1 MIVAQLGIRPPRRP
15 DLAALHRRFLPYASA
30 VNRALLLPFLLL
42 ALLRPPAAAQATPTR
57 GDLTRL
63 FAAARAESSGVVP
76 LIVHA
81 SKTLSTLAP
90 RDAAVLGDTLEPYV
104 RRAFFGPERLPE
116 MERLGLRV
124 HVVATGELP
133 GDIARRYGFGAGL
146 LRYLN
151 QGYDE
156 RKLRVGQELKVL
168 DLSDKS
174 LSIVVTKSTYRM
186 SIWRTSPDRRQ
197 PLLIAH
203 FAVGLGA
210 ENSPTPTGDTRVTK
224 RVLDPEWTHPETR
237 EVIAPHDSRNI
248 LGGYWIALDPDGIG
262 RAGIG
267 FHGFTGDVPKNWIE
281 QPASHGCVR
290 LLQPDIDRVFQLA
303 LDGTRV
309 SIRP

>member
-1 MIVAQLGIRPPRRP
+1 VK
-15 DLAALHRRFLPYASA
+15 
-30 VNRALLLPFLLL
+30 RALVLWLLVLPLIGS
-42 ALLRPPAAAQATPTR
+42 AASGQATPTK

-76 LIVHA
+76 L
-81 SKTLSTLAP
+81 
-90 RDAAVLGDTLEPYV
+90 RDASVLADTLEPYS

-124 HVVATGELP
+124 HVVAPGELP
-133 GDIARRYGFGAGL
+133 GEIARRYGFGAGL
-146 LRYLN
+146 LKYLN

-156 RKLRVGQELKVL
+156 RKLRAGQELKVL
-168 DLSDKS
+168 DLTDKS

-203 FAVGLGA
+203 FPVGLGA
-210 ENSPTPTGDTRVTK
+210 ESSPTPTGDTRVTK

-237 EVIAPHDSRNI
+237 EVIAPHDPRNI
-248 LGGYWIALDPDGIG
+248 LGGYWIALDPEGIG

-309 SIRP
+309 SLRP